1 MRKQEFATCIII
13 AANKESIMSK
23 VKVQSFINGCK
34 GITVYLSCPMV
45 LHELVSKME
54 QSSFDAK
61 GKELFPSM
69 AIELPNTLKS
79 LRVVNELEQKLSLGK
94 HVLNVEFDEDAEPS
108 FYTTKATEKSPEG
121 NRQMKIPGIVVDLTT
136 VTPFVGKVIMPEVTN
151 TSPATAEELEL
162 LAANAKRAEAQAAK
176 RIAASQS

>member
-1 MRKQEFATCIII
+1 
-13 AANKESIMSK
+13 MSK

-54 QSSFDAK
+54 KSSFDAN
-61 GKELFPSM
+61 GKELFPSL
-69 AIELPNTLKS
+69 AINLPNTLRS
-79 LRVVNELEQKLSLGK
+79 VRVIKELEQRLLLGK
-94 HVLNVEFDEDAEPS
+94 HVLNVECDEDAEPS
-108 FYTTKATEKSPEG
+108 FYTTTPTEKSPEG
-121 NRQMKIPGIVVDLTT
+121 NQQMSIPGIVVDLTT
-136 VTPFVGKVIMPEVTN
+136 VTPFVGKVIVPEVTD

>member
-1 MRKQEFATCIII
+1 
-13 AANKESIMSK
+13 MSK

-54 QSSFDAK
+54 KSSFDAN
-61 GKELFPSM
+61 GKELFPSL
-69 AIELPNTLKS
+69 AINLPNTLRS
-79 LRVVNELEQKLSLGK
+79 VRVIKELEQRLLLGK

-108 FYTTKATEKSPEG
+108 FYTTTPG
-121 NRQMKIPGIVVDLTT
+121 NQQMKIPGIVVDLTT
-136 VTPFVGKVIMPEVTN
+136 VTPFVGKVIMWEVTD